1 MTDNIENLVLEQLRA
16 IRADIASVKEDTREI
31 KSRLIIV
38 ESGIASLRRDGGDFA
53 ASIADQRLRHDRMND
68 RINRIEKRL
77 ERNRP
82 AVPPVKNIRPAAS
95 CDF

>member
-1 MTDNIENLVLEQLRA
+1 LIEEQLRA
-16 IRADIASVKEDTREI
+16 VRADIASVKEDTREI

>member
-1 MTDNIENLVLEQLRA
+1 MSDNVENIVLEQLRA

-53 ASIADQRLRHDRMND
+53 TSIADQHLRYDRLND
-68 RINRIEKRL
+68 RIERIEKRL
-77 ERNRP
+77 ELL
-82 AVPPVKNIRPAAS
+82 S
-95 CDF
+95 